1 MKYVVIS
8 KKKWSK
14 SFLSL
19 PKSIKYFKEIN
30 LDYLEKK
37 NPKIVFFVHYS
48 KIIPES
54 IFKRFLC
61 IQFHASDL
69 PKFR

>member
-8 KKKWSK
+8 KKWSK

-37 NPKIVFFVHYS
+37 IQKSFFCS
-48 KIIPES
+48 L
-54 IFKRFLC
+54 F
-61 IQFHASDL
+61 
-69 PKFR
+69 